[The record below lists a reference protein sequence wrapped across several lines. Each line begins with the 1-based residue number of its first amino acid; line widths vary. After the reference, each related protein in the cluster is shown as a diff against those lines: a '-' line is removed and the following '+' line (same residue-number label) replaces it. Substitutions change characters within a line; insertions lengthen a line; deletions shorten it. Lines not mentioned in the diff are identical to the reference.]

1 MDMGPAYEKSPPKEK
16 HAVNA
21 VICYDPFH
29 VVQLVTTALDKV
41 RRSVWQWGSG
51 HGLRGVEAHRI

>member
-1 MDMGPAYEKSPPKEK
+1 MDMHSAYEKSARKEQ

-29 VVQLVTTALDKV
+29 IVQLVTTALDQV
-41 RRSVWQWGSG
+41 RRSVWQ
-51 HGLRGVEAHRI
+51 